1 MWEHHFSGLV
11 DNQKL
16 GILSDHLDNNG
27 WYVSSTGEQSS
38 IDLDYRQAPDI
49 EFDLDII
56 SEFAKENHLTSKK
69 SIPETE
75 WLYASAKVP
84 ELCTRTQCTL
94 STLISLSAVTEP
106 SAA

>member
-69 SIPETE
+69 IHSGDGVVIRFGKSSGAV
-75 WLYASAKVP
+75 YADPMHIVY
-84 ELCTRTQCTL
+84 TN
-94 STLISLSAVTEP
+94 
-106 SAA
+106 